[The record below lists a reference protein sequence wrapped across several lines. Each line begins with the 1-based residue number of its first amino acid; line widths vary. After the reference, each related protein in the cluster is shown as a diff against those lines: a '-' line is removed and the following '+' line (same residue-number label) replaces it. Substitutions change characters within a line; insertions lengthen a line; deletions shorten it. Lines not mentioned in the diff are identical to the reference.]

1 MLTVP
6 GIYVI
11 ITLVNDYK
19 EIVIFSAAM
28 VRIAARSYG
37 ERIRRE

>member
-6 GIYVI
+6 GIYVYI
-11 ITLVNDYK
+11 MLVNDYK
-19 EIVIFSAAM
+19 IIVIFSAAM

>member
-1 MLTVP
+1 MLTVLETC
-6 GIYVI
+6 VI

-19 EIVIFSAAM
+19 VIVIFSAAM